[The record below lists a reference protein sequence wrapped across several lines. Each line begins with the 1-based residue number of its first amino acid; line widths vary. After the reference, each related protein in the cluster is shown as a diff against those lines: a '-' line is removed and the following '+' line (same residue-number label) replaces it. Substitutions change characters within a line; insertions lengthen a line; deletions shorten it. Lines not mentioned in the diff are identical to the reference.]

1 MMTRRAKI
9 VCTLGP
15 SSSTYDQIKRL
26 TQAGMDVARLNF
38 SHGTLGEHASRIEM
52 IRKVSRDT
60 GKSIG
65 ILQDLQ
71 GPKIRIRKFKTG
83 FTELKENQLFTLT
96 TRDVE
101 GTNKIVAVSYPSFH
115 LDVKKGDYV
124 LLDDGLI
131 KLSVEEVNE
140 TDVKCRVI
148 FGGILSDHKGLNLPG
163 GFLSVEVLTDK
174 DKSDLQFGLTKD
186 VDFVA
191 LSFVQKPDD
200 IGLIKSIITAAG
212 KDTPVIAKI
221 EKPQAVADIDAIT
234 DIADGIMVARGDLG
248 VELSAEEVPPIQK
261 QIIALCNKKG
271 IPVITATQM
280 LESMIN
286 NPRPTR
292 AEASD
297 VANAILDGT
306 DAVMLSAETA
316 TGHFPVP
323 AVEVMNRIILLAEKD
338 STPRWDLRRQGS
350 GTDNQTSLVIGY
362 SACHAADLIQG
373 GTIICLTQSGSTA
386 KMISRFRPVDPILA
400 LTHREKS
407 LYRMSLLWG
416 VQAFQTKEFG
426 ENLDEVIAE
435 GLNALQKKGFLQK
448 GDRVIITAGV
458 PFSLRRGTNMLR
470 IEEI

>member
-1 MMTRRAKI
+1 MEKI
-9 VCTLGP
+9 
-15 SSSTYDQIKRL
+15 SD
-26 TQAGMDVARLNF
+26 
-38 SHGTLGEHASRIEM
+38 
-52 IRKVSRDT
+52 
-60 GKSIG
+60 
-65 ILQDLQ
+65 
-71 GPKIRIRKFKTG
+71 
-83 FTELKENQLFTLT
+83 
-96 TRDVE
+96 
-101 GTNKIVAVSYPSFH
+101 
-115 LDVKKGDYV
+115 
-124 LLDDGLI
+124 
-131 KLSVEEVNE
+131 
-140 TDVKCRVI
+140 TDVQCRVI

-163 GFLSVEVLTDK
+163 SILSVEALTEK
-174 DKSDLQFGLTKD
+174 DRIDLHFGLEYE

-200 IGLIKSIITAAG
+200 IRKIKEIIAGAG

-221 EKPQAVADIDAIT
+221 EKPQAVNAIEQILDIT
-234 DIADGIMVARGDLG
+234 DGIMVARGDMG

-261 QIIALCNKKG
+261 RIISLCNRKG

-297 VANAILDGT
+297 VANAVLDGT

-316 TGHFPVP
+316 SGHYPVE

-338 STPRWDLRRQGS
+338 CTPRWDLRRQRG
-350 GTDNQTSLVIGY
+350 GIDNETALTIGY

-373 GTIICLTQSGSTA
+373 GTIICMTQSGSTA
-386 KMISRFRPVDPILA
+386 QMISRFRPVDPIIA
-400 LTHREKS
+400 LTHTEKS

-416 VQAFQTKEFG
+416 VQAFPTREFG
-426 ENLDEVIAE
+426 DNLDEVIAD
-435 GLNALQKKGFLQK
+435 GLKTLEERGVVRK